1 MDFTLT
7 QDHQSIRQLAR
18 DFAEREAAPRI
29 KGMDERGEYDP
40 RITKRMG
47 ELGLL
52 GVCLPEKYG
61 GAGMDYISL
70 GLVCEELERVDTSL
84 RAALSVHVALCSL
97 GILQWGTREQK
108 EKYLTRL
115 ATGEWIGAF
124 GLTEPDAGSDAAAIK
139 TTATRDGDHYVLNG
153 EKTWISQSDVA
164 DVFLVFAITDRTAGL
179 RGITAFLVERTMAG
193 FSSRPIH
200 GKLGVRA
207 GNTGSFVLRNVG
219 VPVANRLGEEG
230 EGFKIAMSCVDNGRF
245 AVAAGAVGLIQAC
258 LEASVRYA
266 NERCTFGQPIG
277 QHQLVKRM
285 IAHMAQRAEVGRL
298 LYLRAGWLKN
308 RGIRNTRETSLAK
321 WYATEASFA
330 AASDAVQLHG
340 AYGYANDYPVER
352 YLRNAKGACIYEG
365 TSQIHELMQAD
376 YALGYKED
384 RPLRCELP
392 PWPFPEDV

>member
-352 YLRNAKGACIYEG
+352 YLRNAKGASIYEG